1 VPHKLKTCFGFVSP
15 NNPARSKRAAAIKGN
30 CQLFWQIGSMG
41 NLDAMFGS
49 KAVVP
54 SRTQQWVSYCFAF
67 KPTLHKI
74 IADMKVGA
82 LEPLLCVRNHMSKIL
97 FLLLENRMLIEPID
111 QAAAINSILGP

>member
-1 VPHKLKTCFGFVSP
+1 LRLQKFHQFAERFFDKF
-15 NNPARSKRAAAIKGN
+15 
-30 CQLFWQIGSMG
+30 IGITPV
-41 NLDAMFGS
+41 LFGS